1 MKLDHVA
8 LQVEDPVLA
17 ANWYKE
23 KFDADVLYCDGSW
36 SFVQLDNIKI
46 AFVLKTQH
54 PAHIAFEVDEFRPL
68 DKVKQHRD
76 GSSSIYKRDPWG
88 NIIEYI
94 RYPKEEDG
102 EDEDKRQGV
111 WGRVWRKLQNWRSCY
126 VDGRIRVTCSI
137 REKRKTALRTLNRK
151 KNKRSRGKAS
161 LLC

>member
-23 KFDADVLYCDGSW
+23 RFNADVLYCDDSW
-36 SFVQLDNIKI
+36 SFVQLDNIKL
-46 AFVLKTQH
+46 AFVIKTQH
-54 PAHIAFEVDEFRPL
+54 PPHIAFEVDEFRPL

-102 EDEDKRQGV
+102 MNEDKQQGV
-111 WGRVWRKLQNWRSCY
+111 WRRVWGKLQNWRSCY
-126 VDGRIRVTCSI
+126 VDGRGRINSAI
-137 REKRKTALRTLNRK
+137 REKKKSAIRTLNRK
-151 KNKRSRGKAS
+151 KNKNCRRSRS
-161 LLC
+161 LFC